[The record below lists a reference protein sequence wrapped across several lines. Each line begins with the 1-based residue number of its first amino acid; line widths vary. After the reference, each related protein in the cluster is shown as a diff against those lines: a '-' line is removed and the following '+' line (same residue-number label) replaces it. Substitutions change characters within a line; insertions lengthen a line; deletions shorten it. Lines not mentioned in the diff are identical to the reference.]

1 MLSIVRTTAEAGDDH
16 PSPVDPA
23 PRERI
28 IRCVRHHHL
37 HRHFQKEI
45 AMSIFFEAFVFLA
58 GYVASIY
65 SWPRFKVWING
76 AAAEIASLR
85 TRAAALESKIKAL

>member
-1 MLSIVRTTAEAGDDH
+1 
-16 PSPVDPA
+16 
-23 PRERI
+23 
-28 IRCVRHHHL
+28 
-37 HRHFQKEI
+37 
-45 AMSIFFEAFVFLA
+45 MSIFFEAFVFLA

-85 TRAAALESKIKAL
+85 TRAAALESKIKAP